1 MKVFSKLLGARSAA
15 IWGMVFLMVTV
26 AGVYLAPRGDASGE
40 WIYVKEGPVISV
52 SPTPVPN
59 KRNTVVTIAG
69 VGFEPN
75 EELGIR
81 LEMGGVMSD
90 IRHQVKPAP
99 KTDEDGAFVSQW
111 KLGRETRLIG
121 PGVKVLMIVDDE
133 GDVIAHAPFV
143 LAEVEKKA
151 EKGKKK
157 K

>member
-1 MKVFSKLLGARSAA
+1 MKLISKLLGARSAA

-40 WIYVKEGPVISV
+40 WIYVKEGPVLSV

-90 IRHQVKPAP
+90 IRHQVKPTP
-99 KTDEDGAFVSQW
+99 KTDEDGAFVAQW
-111 KLGRETRLIG
+111 KMGREFRLLK
-121 PGVKVLMIVDDE
+121 PGVHALIIVDDE
-133 GDVIAHAPFV
+133 GDTVAHAPMV
-143 LAEVEKKA
+143 IAEREKKDD
-151 EKGKKK
+151 KKK
-157 K
+157 KK